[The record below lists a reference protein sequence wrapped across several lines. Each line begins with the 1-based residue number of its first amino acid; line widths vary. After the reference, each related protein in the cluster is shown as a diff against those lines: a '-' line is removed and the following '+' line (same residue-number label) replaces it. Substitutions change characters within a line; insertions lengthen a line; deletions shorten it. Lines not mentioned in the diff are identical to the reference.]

1 MKQKYK
7 RMFFMYILSVGCKFS
22 LRFLLKLITT
32 EDNEYFFYKNVT
44 YLCGNNIIICNH
56 TKM

>member
-1 MKQKYK
+1 
-7 RMFFMYILSVGCKFS
+7 MFFMYILSVGCKFS